1 MEAFVYCWTDNITGK
16 LYVGVHK
23 GEIHDG
29 YICSSKIF
37 LSEYK
42 KRPLDFTRQI
52 IAIGTYKDMYSLE
65 TSILQT
71 EDVINNDR
79 YYNIAMN
86 NGYFKNKGF
95 PLTEE
100 HKNNIRKS
108 ASKGENHPMFGK
120 KHDEKTRKKMS
131 NFRKKYM
138 ADNNIS
144 MAKESHPMFGKKHS
158 VEHKENIKLSLQG
171 KKRSEEVK
179 INAAQGRAG
188 YYKITTP
195 AGEDLIIKNL
205 SKFCKEHNLHMSNL
219 WNRGISKKYKSE
231 YLGKVLDHNILGV
244 QNSY

>member
-1 MEAFVYCWTDNITGK
+1 MEAFVYCWTDNVTGK

-23 GEIHDG
+23 GKIDDG

-52 IAIGTYKDMYSLE
+52 IEVGTYEDMYALE
-65 TSILQT
+65 TKILQT

-86 NGYFKNKGF
+86 NGYFKNKGL

-108 ASKGENHPMFGK
+108 APKGENHPMFGK
-120 KHDEKTRKKMS
+120 KHGEEVRQKMS
-131 NFRKKYM
+131 NSRKRYM
-138 ADNNIS
+138 TDNNITMS
-144 MAKESHPMFGKKHS
+144 KESHPMFGKKHS
-158 VEHKENIKLSLQG
+158 IQHKENIKLSLQG
-171 KKRSEEVK
+171 KKRSEEAK
-179 INAAQGRAG
+179 INAAEGRAG

-195 AGEDLIIKNL
+195 TGENLIIKNL
-205 SKFCKEHNLHMSNL
+205 SKFCKDHNLHMSNL
-219 WNRGISKKYKSE
+219 WNRGVSKNYKCQH
-231 YLGKVLDHNILGV
+231 LGKFLNCDNLGA
-244 QNSY
+244 